1 MSHSKEENKCE
12 DTIPEL
18 FQVADLLDND
28 FKQLKDARKAKVGHG
43 QRLEQDIWAKREYQ
57 REIMKGSQKEIQKVK
72 SVITD

>member
-1 MSHSKEENKCE
+1 MSHSKEENECE

-43 QRLEQDIWAKREYQ
+43 QRLEQDI
-57 REIMKGSQKEIQKVK
+57 
-72 SVITD
+72 